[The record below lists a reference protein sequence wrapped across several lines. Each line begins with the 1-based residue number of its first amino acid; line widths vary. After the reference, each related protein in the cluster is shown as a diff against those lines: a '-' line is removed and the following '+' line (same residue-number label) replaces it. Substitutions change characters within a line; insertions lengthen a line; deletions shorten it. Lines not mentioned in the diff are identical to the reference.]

1 MFDRIFNTPPLSRI
15 KAVHV
20 DLWANARKYFRAKT
34 SYHVRYDQLVSY
46 IGIETSESFSI
57 NLFLLFSLHQND
69 IDFFKLPTFYVVIIA
84 IVLSRVTISLKEL
97 T

>member
-57 NLFLLFSLHQND
+57 NLFLSFSLHQND
-69 IDFFKLPTFYVVIIA
+69 IDFFKLPTFYVAIIA